1 MKMDNQKASRKELI
15 DAYKLMKVNVGVYQI
30 KNTKNDK
37 IFVDSCNNLKNRW
50 MTIKMMLNDKRH
62 PNRLLQTDWNE
73 LGEAAFAYEV
83 LEEKEIEPDL
93 STLEKKNL
101 LTDMRAKWLEELQ
114 PYENRG
120 YNKRK

>member
-1 MKMDNQKASRKELI
+1 MDNQKASRKELI